1 MSRGALFRRREVW
14 LPTLWGWTAILLVL
28 ALASL
33 LVVRNLY
40 SFLAPDA
47 PVGAR
52 VLVVE
57 GWMGPDEL
65 EQAAEIFKD
74 RGYERA
80 FTTGGPIPAGFEEL
94 GRDSFADLA
103 RDFLL
108 RRGLPEGAVT
118 SVPTPASAQ
127 DRSFLSAVML
137 REWVARE
144 GLRLDALDLL
154 SSGVHS
160 RRSRLLYRIA
170 FGPDVRIGI
179 LAARSNAYNPSA
191 WWRTSVG
198 AKTVLS
204 ETIGLIWT
212 KLFFR
217 PGEPGSEAE
226 KWGRPD
232 TWSGSPARARSE
244 TLPGRATNSR

>member
-1 MSRGALFRRREVW
+1 MGRPAFFRRREMW
-14 LPTLWGWTAILLVL
+14 IPTIWGWAAMLL
-28 ALASL
+28 ALAL
-33 LVVRNLY
+33 GARLAVLNLY
-40 SFLAPDA
+40 AFLAPDDPA
-47 PVGAR
+47 GAK

-65 EQAAEIFKD
+65 EQAAEVFEN

-80 FTTGGPIPAGFEEL
+80 FTTGGPIPAGFEKL
-94 GRDSFADLA
+94 GRDSFAELA

-108 RRGLPEGAVT
+108 RRGLPEDAVT
-118 SVPTPASAQ
+118 AVPTPASAQ

-137 REWVARE
+137 REWATKKGVRWE
-144 GLRLDALDLL
+144 ALDLV

-179 LAARSNAYNPSA
+179 LAARSGAYNPAA
-191 WWRTSVG
+191 WWRTSLG

-204 ETIGLIWT
+204 ETISLVWT
-212 KLFFR
+212 ELFFR
-217 PGEPGSEAE
+217 PGEPGSQAE
-226 KWGRPD
+226 MWGKPE
-232 TWSGSPARARSE
+232 TWSGSPVPAA
-244 TLPGRATNSR
+244 NSR